1 VRDHVWKKAGMEP
14 FGGCL
19 CIGCLERRLGRK
31 LKPKDFTGHVFNG
44 MPGSARLLMALRG
57 DASMNDLVK
66 SNTGLDEL
74 AARVKTAHSAIR
86 KAANDIVAQAITAG
100 LALIEARDKLE
111 HGDWLPYLK
120 KNCGLKQRTAYD
132 YMLIAANRNKFALGA
147 NLGLKEIL
155 RQIKGDDPK
164 DDGPASLYD
173 KAQTTL
179 LKKLRKLLPQEVEA
193 AARRTIA
200 ELDAAIAAVKKPG

>member
-1 VRDHVWKKAGMEP
+1 MSDIA
-14 FGGCL
+14 
-19 CIGCLERRLGRK
+19 
-31 LKPKDFTGHVFNG
+31 
-44 MPGSARLLMALRG
+44 
-57 DASMNDLVK
+57 K

-74 AARVKTAHSAIR
+74 AARVKTAHAAVR
-86 KAANDIVAQAITAG
+86 KSANDIVAQAITAG

-111 HGDWLPYLK
+111 HGEWLPYLK
-120 KNCGLKQRTAYD
+120 KKCELSQRTAYD

-155 RQIKGDDPK
+155 RQIKGDDPPK

-179 LKKLRKLLPQEVEA
+179 LKKLGKLLPQEVEA

-200 ELDAAIAAVKKPG
+200 ELETAIAAAKRPG